1 MTDIS
6 KRKLPVGLQSFKEI
20 RTQEYL
26 YIDKTDLI
34 WKLVKGSKYNYLIR
48 PRRFGK
54 SILVDTL
61 QAYFEGKRELFE
73 GLKVMNLETEWK
85 QYPVIRLDMSRG
97 GASADSVRSYFN
109 AAFKAYEEDYGIVR
123 GKDDSLSVRFDN
135 IIMAAYKKTGLQA
148 VILIDEYDA
157 PLQHSWQTPEHDA
170 CTAIYREVFAILKS
184 DDEFE
189 RFVFITGITKFTQIS
204 LFSVLNN
211 LFNISFEPQFAAICG
226 ITEKEIS
233 DNFRPELKKMSE
245 VNGWT
250 IDETH
255 DKLKEY
261 YDGYHFSRRNMIDV
275 YNPFSLINAL
285 NAQELRNFWAQS
297 GATSMLPKF
306 IDNMELRLEQLNNS
320 FIDRDTLETSDV
332 TGGGAEL
339 FLYQTGYLTI
349 KDFDD
354 EIYTLGFPNEEVKK
368 ALYRVVVPAL
378 TMRSNSDVITTQS
391 LLQKMMSVGNV
402 PEAMKALKSIIAD
415 VPYSNKKLASMDM
428 EERYRLI
435 ISTVLNAIGFKVEV
449 EHMLA
454 TGRID
459 IIAKTRRYIYMLELK
474 LSNNGGKEAAAKQ
487 IADRN
492 YTEPFKADKRRVI
505 ALAIELDSEGKGLL
519 DWKMVES

>member
-1 MTDIS
+1 MNM
-6 KRKLPVGLQSFKEI
+6 RKLPVGIQSFKEI
-20 RTQEYL
+20 RTQDFL
-26 YIDKTDLI
+26 YVDKTDIL
-34 WKLVKGSKYNYLIR
+34 WKLVKGVKYNYLSR

-54 SILVDTL
+54 SVLVDTL
-61 QAYFEGKRELFE
+61 KAYFEGQRELFE
-73 GLKVMNLETEWK
+73 GLKIMNLETEWK

-109 AAFKAYEEDYGIVR
+109 TAFKAYEEEYNIVAE
-123 GKDDSLSVRFDN
+123 KDDSLSVRFNN
-135 IIMAAYKKTGLQA
+135 IIMAAYKKTGLQV

-157 PLQHSWQTPEHDA
+157 PLQHSWQTSEHEA
-170 CTAIYREVFAILKS
+170 CTAIYREVFAILKA

-211 LFNISFEPQFAAICG
+211 LFNISFEPQFAPICG
-226 ITEKEIS
+226 ITEEEIGE
-233 DNFRPELKKMSE
+233 NFKPELEKMSK

-250 IDETH
+250 VEETH

-261 YDGYHFSRRNMIDV
+261 YDGYHFSEDNMVDV

-285 NAQELRNFWAQS
+285 AASKLRNFWAQS

-306 IDNMELRLEQLNNS
+306 VDNMELRLEQFNNC

-354 EIYTLGFPNEEVKK
+354 DTYTLGFPNEEVKR

-378 TMRSNSDVITTQS
+378 TMRTNSDIVSTQS
-391 LLQKMMSVGNV
+391 LLLKMMSDGKV
-402 PEAMKALKSIIAD
+402 PEAMKALKAIIAD

-435 ISTVLNAIGFKVEV
+435 ISTVFNAIGFKVEV
-449 EHMLA
+449 EHILA

-459 IIAKTRRYIYMLELK
+459 IIAKTARYIYVLELK
-474 LSNNGGKEAAAKQ
+474 LSNNGGAEAAAKQ
-487 IADRN
+487 IVDRN
-492 YTEPFKADKRRVI
+492 YTEPFKADKRQVI
-505 ALAIELDSEGKGLL
+505 ALAVELDSEGKGLV
-519 DWKMVES
+519 DWRIVE